1 MTPLRSTLPRP
12 HRARRRRILAC
23 LVAPVLLLAAVP
35 ASSAAATLYVDEN
48 NSTCTD
54 SGSGT
59 ATQPFCRISAA
70 ASRTTAGTTVLVR
83 AGTYTE
89 EVTAR
94 SGAAGNPV
102 IFEAAPG
109 EAVTVT
115 SPDHGFYVSGKSWVT
130 IRGFRVAN
138 AVGDGF
144 HVSSGAN
151 NIKVI
156 GNQVISAGTPN
167 GSDEAAGIS
176 VTDAS
181 NVLVQDNVVEDN
193 SSYGIYLVNST
204 AVQVYRNESAFNA
217 EVVARKASGI
227 RVHSSDGNT
236 ISSNVT
242 HDNEDSGIEFVTG
255 ASNNLVVNNVSYD
268 NGDHG
273 IDNLEAPGQRILSN
287 TILENVTAG
296 INAEG
301 GSTGTVLANNI
312 SVDNA
317 IDGPRTRGNIRVD
330 STSTMGSSINYDVVY
345 LRTPGTMIVW
355 GTALYSSL
363 SAFTTMTSQETNG
376 IEADPRWKNI
386 AARDLHLTASSP
398 AVDSANSGANGHTTT
413 DVEGNPRV
421 DVAGVPNTGVGPRG
435 FDDRGAYEFQPQPE
449 PPNAALTVT
458 PSSGKPPLAVT
469 ADASASSDPD
479 GDIASYSFDFGD
491 GSPVVGPQGGST
503 SPHLYLQPGTYT
515 VTVTVRDSGG
525 RTAQATDQVTVSNDV
540 PPEAALAVTPT
551 SGRAPLDVVADAS
564 ASTDS
569 DGTIAS
575 YSFDFGDGSP
585 LVGPQSQ
592 KTASHTYTTAGT
604 YTVTVTVRDDAGQ
617 PSQATRT
624 VTVVPNLVGN
634 PGFETSTTGWN
645 TSGGGTGISLARV
658 SGGHSGG
665 WAARLT
671 NTGTGTSTCLLND
684 APNWVTTTA
693 AGEYTATL
701 WVRADAPGATL
712 KLRLREYA
720 GGALAGSALKEATLD
735 TSWKQ
740 VSLSYTPASPGSSTL
755 DLNAYVVGAQPG
767 TCFYADDVVLDQGGA
782 PPPPPPPPG
791 GPPTARLVVTPASGT
806 APLDVNA
813 DASTSTDPDGDI
825 ASYRF
830 DFGDGS
836 PVVGPQSPA
845 TATHTYATAGTYTIT
860 VTVTDGAGRTS
871 QATEQVTVAGNVVVN
886 NGFETS
892 TSGWNTS
899 GSGTGVILERVSG
912 GHSGGWAAKLRNPG
926 TASAT
931 CTLNDAPNWVGQTS
945 AGTYTA
951 SLWARADSPGAILK
965 LRLREYAGST
975 LVGSVIATDTLSTS
989 WQPVSVAYAPGSPG
1003 SSTLDLNAYV
1013 TGAPP
1018 GTCFYADD
1026 VILSVG

>member
-1 MTPLRSTLPRP
+1 MIPLRSKLPRR
-12 HRARRRRILAC
+12 HRARRRRILAW

-35 ASSAAATLYVDEN
+35 ASSAAATLNVNEN
-48 NSTCTD
+48 HPNCSDGGT
-54 SGSGT
+54 GT
-59 ATQPFCRISAA
+59 ATRPFCTISAA

-94 SGAAGNPV
+94 SGAPGNPV

-115 SPDHGFYVSGKSWVT
+115 SPDHGFYVSGRSWVT

-217 EVVARKASGI
+217 EVVTRKASGI
-227 RVHSSDGNT
+227 RVHSSNGNT

-330 STSTMGSSINYDVVY
+330 STSTTGSSIDYDVVY

-355 GTALYSSL
+355 GSALYSSL
-363 SAFTTMTSQETNG
+363 SAFNTMTAQEANG
-376 IEADPRWKNI
+376 IEADPRWTNI

-413 DVEGNPRV
+413 DAVGNPRV
-421 DVAGVPNTGVGPRG
+421 DAAGVPNTGVGPRA
-435 FDDRGAYEFQPQPE
+435 FDDRGAYEFQPHPE

-469 ADASASSDPD
+469 ANASGSSDPD
-479 GDIASYSFDFGD
+479 GDIVSYSFNFGD

-503 SPHLYLQPGTYT
+503 APHSYTQAGTYT

-525 RTAQATDQVTVSNDV
+525 RASQATAPVTVSNDV
-540 PPEAALAVTPT
+540 PPQAALAVTPT
-551 SGRAPLDVVADAS
+551 SGRAPLDVAADAS
-564 ASTDS
+564 ASTDP

-575 YSFDFGDGSP
+575 YSFNFGDGSP
-585 LVGPQSQ
+585 VVGPQSQ
-592 KTASHTYTTAGT
+592 KTASHTYTTSGT

-617 PSQATRT
+617 PSQATKT

-634 PGFETSTTGWN
+634 PGFETSTSGWN
-645 TSGGGTGISLARV
+645 TSGGGTGIALARV
-658 SGGHSGG
+658 SGGHSGA
-665 WAARLT
+665 WAASLT
-671 NTGTGTSTCLLND
+671 NTGTATSTCMLND

-693 AGEYTATL
+693 SGEYTATL
-701 WVRADAPGATL
+701 WIRADAPGATL

-720 GGALAGSALKEATLD
+720 GTVLAGTALKETTLE
-735 TSWKQ
+735 TSWKP
-740 VSLSYTPASPGSSTL
+740 VSLSYTPVSPGSSTL
-755 DLNAYVVGAQPG
+755 DLNAFVVGAQPG

-782 PPPPPPPPG
+782 PPPPAPTG
-791 GPPTARLVVTPASGT
+791 GPPTGRLVVTPASGI
-806 APLDVNA
+806 APLDVSA

-825 ASYRF
+825 FSYRF

-836 PVVGPQSPA
+836 PVIGPQSPA
-845 TATHTYATAGTYTIT
+845 TATHTYTTAGTYPIT

-871 QATEQVTVAGNVVVN
+871 QATEQVTVTGNFVGN
-886 NGFETS
+886 TGFETS

-899 GSGTGVILERVSG
+899 GSGTGVTLERVSG
-912 GHSGGWAAKLRNPG
+912 GHTGGWAAKLSNTG
-926 TASAT
+926 TAST
-931 CTLNDAPNWVGQTS
+931 GCTLNDAPNWVAQTS

-951 SLWARADSPGAILK
+951 SVWARADSPGAILK
-965 LRLREYAGST
+965 LRLREYAGTT
-975 LVGSVIATDTLSTS
+975 LVGTATATDTLSTS
-989 WQPVSVAYAPGSPG
+989 WQPVAVSYAVGSPG